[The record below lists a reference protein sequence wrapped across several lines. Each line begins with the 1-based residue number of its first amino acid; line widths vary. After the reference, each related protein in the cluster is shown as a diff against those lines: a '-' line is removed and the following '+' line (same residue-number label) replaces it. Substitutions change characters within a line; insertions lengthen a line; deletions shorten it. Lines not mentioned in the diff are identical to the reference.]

1 MFFLLVKPIDH
12 IEAPFLEMRKHA
24 SDLFRRILPI
34 VIEGGIVEAACVTE
48 TSQDGVV
55 LAKVSCELQKPDTP
69 WILIDEP
76 HADLL
81 TTVG

>member
-34 VIEGGIVEAACVTE
+34 VIEGGIVAAARVPE

-55 LAKVSCELQKPDTP
+55 LAKVSRKLQKPDAP
-69 WILIDEP
+69 WIFIDEP
-76 HADLL
+76 YADLL
-81 TTVG
+81 TSVG